1 MSKRK
6 QHEPRVPLPVRGG
19 IRAQGTR
26 SSQSRSWWGRRW
38 MLVLEGLRLGAR
50 LGRGRQ
56 YAVAGQ
62 VAALTLGEGAVGA
75 VVQGGAPEPY
85 RVTFTFRTL
94 ADGVRA
100 DLTAALGAHPA
111 WIGRLL
117 VNDLP
122 VEVEALFRDAGVSLF
137 PVRRGDWVCTCT
149 CPDWSTPCKHA
160 AAVLYLLGEAVER
173 EPMLL
178 LDLRGIN
185 RSDLIPAAGDRPGGC
200 GLQPHPPEPVCAPV
214 PPADAAAFWGDRWT
228 PAATFGPPPGRMAA
242 APLLTRLG
250 PLPFWRGQE
259 RFREMVEQV
268 YGRAVPVALQIWGG
282 ERPDAIL
289 RAGRPAGP
297 PGGFVLRKHR
307 MQIDRTRL

>member
-1 MSKRK
+1 
-6 QHEPRVPLPVRGG
+6 
-19 IRAQGTR
+19 
-26 SSQSRSWWGRRW
+26 
-38 MLVLEGLRLGAR
+38 MLMLEGLRLGAR

-62 VAALTLGEGAVGA
+62 IAALTLGEGAVSA

-94 ADGVRA
+94 ADGIRR
-100 DLTAALGAHPA
+100 DLTAVLGAHPA
-111 WIGRLL
+111 WLGRLL

-122 VEVEALFRDAGVSLF
+122 VEVEALFRDAGVPLF
-137 PVRRGDWVCTCT
+137 PERRGDWACTCT
-149 CPDWSTPCKHA
+149 CPDWAKPCKHA

-185 RSDLIPAAGDRPGGC
+185 RGDLIPAVGDRPGGA
-200 GLQPHPPEPVCAPV
+200 GIPPPPPVRAPAS
-214 PPADAAAFWGDRWT
+214 PAEAAAFWGDRWT
-228 PAATFGPPPGRMAA
+228 PAETFGPPPGRTVA

-268 YGRAVPVALQIWGG
+268 YGRAAPVAMQIWGG
-282 ERPDAIL
+282 ERPDAVL
-289 RAGRPAGP
+289 RAKPAGP
-297 PGGFVLRKHR
+297 PDGFVLRKHR

>member
-1 MSKRK
+1 
-6 QHEPRVPLPVRGG
+6 
-19 IRAQGTR
+19 
-26 SSQSRSWWGRRW
+26 
-38 MLVLEGLRLGAR
+38 MLMLEGLRLGAR

-94 ADGVRA
+94 ADGCRSGLA
-100 DLTAALGAHPA
+100 AALGARPA

-122 VEVEALFRDAGVSLF
+122 AEVEALVRDAGVPLF
-137 PVRRGDWVCTCT
+137 PERRGDWVCACT
-149 CPDWSTPCKHA
+149 CPDWSKPCKHA

-178 LDLRGIN
+178 LELRGIN
-185 RSDLIPAAGDRPGGC
+185 RGDLIPGAGGHRPPA
-200 GLQPHPPEPVCAPV
+200 LAPVCASDR
-214 PPADAAAFWGDRWT
+214 PADAAAFWGDRWT
-228 PAATFGPPPGRMAA
+228 PAETFGPPPGRTVA
-242 APLLTRLG
+242 APLIARLG

-259 RFREMVEQV
+259 RFRELVEQV
-268 YGRAVPVALQIWGG
+268 YGRAAPVALQIWGG

-289 RAGRPAGP
+289 RARPAGP
-297 PGGFVLRKHR
+297 PEGFVLRKHR

>member
-6 QHEPRVPLPVRGG
+6 RHEPRVALPVRGG

-26 SSQSRSWWGRRW
+26 SRQSRSWWGRRW
-38 MLVLEGLRLGAR
+38 MLMLEGLRLGAR

-94 ADGVRA
+94 ADGLRGELA
-100 DLTAALGAHPA
+100 AALGAHPA
-111 WIGRLL
+111 WIGRFL

-137 PVRRGDWVCTCT
+137 PERRGDWICACT
-149 CPDWSTPCKHA
+149 CPDWSKPCKHA

-178 LDLRGIN
+178 LELRGIN
-185 RSDLIPAAGDRPGGC
+185 RGDLIPAAGHPPGG
-200 GLQPHPPEPVCAPV
+200 GGHRPPPPAPV
-214 PPADAAAFWGDRWT
+214 AAPDAPADAAAFWGDRWT
-228 PAATFGPPPGRMAA
+228 PAETFGPPPGRTVA
-242 APLLTRLG
+242 APLIARLG

-268 YGRAVPVALQIWGG
+268 YGRAAPVAMQIWGG

-289 RAGRPAGP
+289 RAKPAGP
-297 PGGFVLRKHR
+297 PEGFVLRKHR
-307 MQIDRTRL
+307 MQVDRTQL

>member
-6 QHEPRVPLPVRGG
+6 KHEPRVPLPVRGG

-38 MLVLEGLRLGAR
+38 MLMLEGLRLGAR

-62 VAALTLGEGAVGA
+62 IAALTLGEGAVSA

-94 ADGVRA
+94 ADGVRR
-100 DLTAALGAHPA
+100 DLTAVLGAHPA
-111 WIGRLL
+111 WLGRLL

-122 VEVEALFRDAGVSLF
+122 VELEALFRDAGVPLF
-137 PVRRGDWVCTCT
+137 PERRGDWVCSCT
-149 CPDWSTPCKHA
+149 CPDWAKPCKHA

-185 RSDLIPAAGDRPGGC
+185 RGDLIPAVGDRPGG
-200 GLQPHPPEPVCAPV
+200 GATPPSPPVRALA

-228 PAATFGPPPGRMAA
+228 PAETFGPPPGRTVA

-268 YGRAVPVALQIWGG
+268 YGRATPVAMQIWGG
-282 ERPDAIL
+282 ERPDAVL
-289 RAGRPAGP
+289 RAKPAGP
-297 PGGFVLRKHR
+297 PDSFVLRKHR